1 MKKLLSLIL
10 AVSCTVMLMT
20 ACQSEPT
27 SEQES
32 SSQSQPKDYAYQLDP
47 ESVRV
52 YDVAVPSRGI
62 EIPGTLTLPAGTDTD
77 RVPLVIF
84 EHDLFGDRSTNGVFE
99 DIALG
104 LADQGIASIAIDF
117 SGCGDSTEDFADN
130 CPFFIDWDV
139 IAARDFAIENSPID
153 DTRLGLLGYGFGA
166 RMAMDAGA
174 LKDSPYTAMSLISPM
189 VGDYEDTLHLLFGT
203 EYDRMISE
211 AFSEALGTEFTAADG
226 ITRTISVNWFDDM
239 TLSDPMSK
247 VQNLKGHLQ
256 VISAT
261 QDEFV
266 PGEVTQALLDG
277 AADTQAEVTSLEVE
291 SDHSFGFPQAD
302 SAVRAQ
308 VIDAVVTFFAGA
320 F

>member
-1 MKKLLSLIL
+1 MKIG
-10 AVSCTVMLMT
+10 
-20 ACQSEPT
+20 
-27 SEQES
+27 
-32 SSQSQPKDYAYQLDP
+32 
-47 ESVRV
+47 
-52 YDVAVPSRGI
+52 VA
-62 EIPGTLTLPAGTDTD
+62 
-77 RVPLVIF
+77 
-84 EHDLFGDRSTNGVFE
+84 
-99 DIALG
+99 
-104 LADQGIASIAIDF
+104 F

-211 AFSEALGTEFTAADG
+211 AFSEARGTEFTAADG

-266 PGEVTQALLDG
+266 PGEVTQALLDS

>member
-52 YDVAVPSRGI
+52 YDVAVPGRGI

-99 DIALG
+99 EIALG

-189 VGDYEDTLHLLFGT
+189 VGDYEDTLHLLFGS
-203 EYDRMISE
+203 EYNRMISE
-211 AFSEALGTEFTAADG
+211 AFSEARGTEFTAADG

-261 QDEFV
+261 QDELV

>member
-189 VGDYEDTLHLLFGT
+189 VGDDEDTLHLLFGP

-211 AFSEALGTEFTAADG
+211 AFSEARGTEFTAADG

>member
-84 EHDLFGDRSTNGVFE
+84 EHDLFGDRSTDGVFE

-189 VGDYEDTLHLLFGT
+189 VGDYEDTLHLLFET

-211 AFSEALGTEFTAADG
+211 AFSEARGTEFTAADG

>member
-10 AVSCTVMLMT
+10 AMSCSVMLMT
-20 ACQSEPT
+20 ACTKEPA

-32 SSQSQPKDYAYQLDP
+32 SSQSEPVSYAYSLDP

-52 YDVAVPSRGI
+52 YDVAVPSRGT
-62 EIPGTLTLPAGTDTD
+62 EIPGTLTLPAGSETD
-77 RVPLVIF
+77 RVPLVVF
-84 EHDLFGDRSTNGVFE
+84 EHDLFGDRSTYGVFDE
-99 DIALG
+99 IALG
-104 LADQGIASIAIDF
+104 LAEHGIASIAVDF
-117 SGCGDSTEDFADN
+117 SGCGDSTEDFSDN
-130 CPFFIDWDV
+130 SPFFIDWDV
-139 IAARDFAIENSPID
+139 IAARDFAIQNAPVD

-189 VGDYEDTLHLLFGT
+189 VGDYEATLHSLFGT
-203 EYDRMISE
+203 ELDRMLSE
-211 AFSEALGTEFTAADG
+211 AFSEARGTEYTAPDG

-247 VQNLKGHLQ
+247 VQNLKGDLQ
-256 VISAT
+256 VIYASN
-261 QDEFV
+261 DEWV
-266 PGEVTQALLDG
+266 PAEVTQALLD
-277 AADTQAEVTSLEVE
+277 AAAGTGVEVTSLEVE
-291 SDHSFGFPQAD
+291 SDHSFGFPNED

-308 VIDAVVTFFAGA
+308 VIEAVVAFFDGA

>member
-84 EHDLFGDRSTNGVFE
+84 EHDLFGDRSTDGVFQ

-211 AFSEALGTEFTAADG
+211 AFSEAQGTEFTAADG

>member
-84 EHDLFGDRSTNGVFE
+84 EHDLFGDRSTDGVFE

-189 VGDYEDTLHLLFGT
+189 VGDYEDTLHLLFGP

-211 AFSEALGTEFTAADG
+211 AFSEARGTEFTAADG

>member
-84 EHDLFGDRSTNGVFE
+84 EHDLFGDRSTDGVFE

-203 EYDRMISE
+203 ESDRMISE
-211 AFSEALGTEFTAADG
+211 AFSEARGTEFTAADG

>member
-1 MKKLLSLIL
+1 M
-10 AVSCTVMLMT
+10 
-20 ACQSEPT
+20 
-27 SEQES
+27 
-32 SSQSQPKDYAYQLDP
+32 
-47 ESVRV
+47 
-52 YDVAVPSRGI
+52 
-62 EIPGTLTLPAGTDTD
+62 
-77 RVPLVIF
+77 IF
-84 EHDLFGDRSTNGVFE
+84 EHDLFGDRSTDGVFE

-153 DTRLGLLGYGFGA
+153 NTRLGLLGYGFGA

-211 AFSEALGTEFTAADG
+211 AFSEARGTEFTAADG